1 MNLENYHEVLK
12 KRERLYKS
20 YISFALIFWGIGNF
34 LLKDQARLN
43 DLALG
48 FINGL
53 TLGIEIICVFWVFK
67 IRKALKDDK
76 MLRELYI
83 DEHDERKNFIKLKS
97 GSNLIG
103 KIALGIFVAS
113 ILASYFNMIVFYT
126 LVITGIFLIL
136 VSLSLK
142 LYWRKMV

>member
-43 DLALG
+43 DSALG
-48 FINGL
+48 FITGL
-53 TLGIEIICVFWVFK
+53 TFGIEIICIFWVFK

-83 DEHDERKNFIKLKS
+83 YEHDERKNFIKLKS

-113 ILASYFNMIVFYT
+113 ILASYFNMVVFYT

>member
-20 YISFALIFWGIGNF
+20 YISFALIFWGIGKF
-34 LLKDQARLN
+34 LLKDQTKLN
-43 DLALG
+43 DSTLG

-76 MLRELYI
+76 MLRRLYI

-97 GSNLIG
+97 GSNLLG
-103 KIALGIFVAS
+103 KIALGIFVIS
-113 ILASYFNMIVFYT
+113 ILASYFNMVVFYT
-126 LVITGIFLIL
+126 LVITGIFLVL
-136 VSLSLK
+136 VSLLLK

>member
-43 DLALG
+43 DSALG

-76 MLRELYI
+76 ILRKLYI

-103 KIALGIFVAS
+103 KIVLGIFVVS
-113 ILASYFNMIVFYT
+113 ILASYFNMVVFYT
-126 LVITGIFLIL
+126 LVIAGILLII

-142 LYWRKMV
+142 FYWRKMI

>member
-1 MNLENYHEVLK
+1 MNLENYHEVLR

-34 LLKDQARLN
+34 LLKDQIKLN
-43 DLALG
+43 DSALG

-83 DEHDERKNFIKLKS
+83 DEHDERKKFIKLKS
-97 GSNLIG
+97 ASKLIG
-103 KIALGIFVAS
+103 KIALGIFVVS
-113 ILASYFNMIVFYT
+113 ILASYFNMVVFYT
-126 LVITGIFLIL
+126 LVIAGIFLIL

-142 LYWRKMV
+142 LYWRKKV

>member
-43 DLALG
+43 DSALG

-113 ILASYFNMIVFYT
+113 ILASYFNMVVFYT

>member
-20 YISFALIFWGIGNF
+20 YISFALIFWGVGNF

-43 DLALG
+43 DSALG

-76 MLRELYI
+76 MLRRLYI
-83 DEHDERKNFIKLKS
+83 AEHDERKNFIKLKS

-103 KIALGIFVAS
+103 KIALGIFVIS
-113 ILASYFNMIVFYT
+113 ILASYFNMVVFYT
-126 LVITGIFLIL
+126 LVITGSFLIL
-136 VSLSLK
+136 VSLLLK

>member
-43 DLALG
+43 DSALG

-76 MLRELYI
+76 ILRELYI

-113 ILASYFNMIVFYT
+113 ILASYFNMVVFYT

-142 LYWRKMV
+142 IYWRKMV

>member
-43 DLALG
+43 DSALG

-103 KIALGIFVAS
+103 KIALGIFVVS
-113 ILASYFNMIVFYT
+113 ILASYFNMVVFYT

-142 LYWRKMV
+142 FYWRKMV

>member
-43 DLALG
+43 DSALG

-53 TLGIEIICVFWVFK
+53 TFGIEIICIFWVFK

-113 ILASYFNMIVFYT
+113 ILASYFNMVVFIH
-126 LVITGIFLIL
+126 L
-136 VSLSLK
+136 
-142 LYWRKMV
+142 

>member
-12 KRERLYKS
+12 KREKLYKS

-34 LLKDQARLN
+34 LLKDQTKLN
-43 DLALG
+43 DSALG

-76 MLRELYI
+76 MLRRLYI

-97 GSNLIG
+97 GSNLMG
-103 KIALGIFVAS
+103 KIALGIFVIS
-113 ILASYFNMIVFYT
+113 ILASYFNMVVFYT

-136 VSLSLK
+136 VSLLLK

>member
-43 DLALG
+43 DSALG

-53 TLGIEIICVFWVFK
+53 TLGIEIICVFWVYK

-103 KIALGIFVAS
+103 KIALGIFAAS
-113 ILASYFNMIVFYT
+113 ILASYFNMVVFYT

>member
-1 MNLENYHEVLK
+1 MNLENYHEELK

-20 YISFALIFWGIGNF
+20 YISFALIFCGIGKF
-34 LLKDQARLN
+34 LLKDQTKLN
-43 DLALG
+43 DSALG

-76 MLRELYI
+76 MLRRLYI

-97 GSNLIG
+97 GSNLMG
-103 KIALGIFVAS
+103 KIALGIFVIS
-113 ILASYFNMIVFYT
+113 ILASYFNTVVFLYT
-126 LVITGIFLIL
+126 CNNWNFSNISEFIT
-136 VSLSLK
+136 
-142 LYWRKMV
+142 

>member
-43 DLALG
+43 DSALG

-53 TLGIEIICVFWVFK
+53 TLGIEIICVFWVYK

-113 ILASYFNMIVFYT
+113 ILASYFNMVVFYT
-126 LVITGIFLIL
+126 LVITGSSLIL

>member
-20 YISFALIFWGIGNF
+20 YISFALIFWGIGKF
-34 LLKDQARLN
+34 LLKDQTKLN
-43 DLALG
+43 DSALG

-76 MLRELYI
+76 MLRRLYI

-97 GSNLIG
+97 GSNLMG
-103 KIALGIFVAS
+103 KIALGIFVIS
-113 ILASYFNMIVFYT
+113 ILASYFNMVVFYT
-126 LVITGIFLIL
+126 LVITGIFLVL
-136 VSLSLK
+136 VSLLLK

>member
-20 YISFALIFWGIGNF
+20 YISFALIFWGIGKF
-34 LLKDQARLN
+34 LLKDQTKLN
-43 DLALG
+43 DSALG

-76 MLRELYI
+76 MLRRLYI

-97 GSNLIG
+97 GSNLLG
-103 KIALGIFVAS
+103 KIALGIFVIS
-113 ILASYFNMIVFYT
+113 ILASYFNMVVFYT
-126 LVITGIFLIL
+126 LVITGIFLVL
-136 VSLSLK
+136 VSLLLK

>member
-43 DLALG
+43 DSALG

-53 TLGIEIICVFWVFK
+53 TLGIEIICVFWVYK

-113 ILASYFNMIVFYT
+113 ILASYFNMVVFYT

>member
-43 DLALG
+43 DSALG

-53 TLGIEIICVFWVFK
+53 TLGIEIICVFWVYK

-113 ILASYFNMIVFYT
+113 ILASYFNMVVFYT

-142 LYWRKMV
+142 IYWRKMV

>member
-20 YISFALIFWGIGNF
+20 YISFALIFWGIGKF
-34 LLKDQARLN
+34 LLKDQTKLN
-43 DLALG
+43 DSALG

-76 MLRELYI
+76 MLRRLYI

-97 GSNLIG
+97 GSNLMG
-103 KIALGIFVAS
+103 KIALGIFVIS
-113 ILASYFNMIVFYT
+113 ILASYFNMVVFYT
-126 LVITGIFLIL
+126 LAITGIFLVL
-136 VSLSLK
+136 VSLLLK

>member
-20 YISFALIFWGIGNF
+20 YISLALIFWGIGNF
-34 LLKDQARLN
+34 LLKDQARIN
-43 DLALG
+43 DSALG

-53 TLGIEIICVFWVFK
+53 TLGIEIICVFLVFR

-76 MLRELYI
+76 ILRRLYI
-83 DEHDERKNFIKLKS
+83 DEHDERKKFIKLKS

-103 KIALGIFVAS
+103 KIALGIFVIS
-113 ILASYFNMIVFYT
+113 ILASYFDMVVFYT
-126 LVITGIFLIL
+126 LVITGIFLIIL
-136 VSLSLK
+136 SLLLK
-142 LYWRKMV
+142 LYWIKKI

>member
-34 LLKDQARLN
+34 LLKDQTRLN
-43 DLALG
+43 DSALG

-113 ILASYFNMIVFYT
+113 ILASYFNMVVFYT

>member
-12 KRERLYKS
+12 KREKLYKS
-20 YISFALIFWGIGNF
+20 YISFALIFWGIGKF
-34 LLKDQARLN
+34 LLKDQTKLN
-43 DLALG
+43 DSTLG

-113 ILASYFNMIVFYT
+113 ILASYFNMVVFYT

-142 LYWRKMV
+142 IYWRKMV

>member
-43 DLALG
+43 DSALG
-48 FINGL
+48 FITGL
-53 TLGIEIICVFWVFK
+53 TLGIEIICIFWVFK

-103 KIALGIFVAS
+103 KIALGFFVAS
-113 ILASYFNMIVFYT
+113 ILASYFNMVVFYT

>member
-34 LLKDQARLN
+34 LLKDQDRLN
-43 DLALG
+43 DSALG

-53 TLGIEIICVFWVFK
+53 TLGIEIICIFWVFK

-113 ILASYFNMIVFYT
+113 ILASYFNMVVFYT

-142 LYWRKMV
+142 LYWKKMV

>member
-43 DLALG
+43 DSALG

-53 TLGIEIICVFWVFK
+53 TLGIEIICIFWVFK

-113 ILASYFNMIVFYT
+113 ILASYFNMVVFYT
-126 LVITGIFLIL
+126 LVITGSFLIL

>member
-20 YISFALIFWGIGNF
+20 YISFALIFWGIGKI
-34 LLKDQARLN
+34 LLKNQTKLN
-43 DLALG
+43 DSALG
-48 FINGL
+48 FISGL

-76 MLRELYI
+76 MLRRLYI

-97 GSNLIG
+97 GSNLMG
-103 KIALGIFVAS
+103 KIALGIFVIS
-113 ILASYFNMIVFYT
+113 ILASYFNMVVFYT
-126 LVITGIFLIL
+126 LVITGIFLVL
-136 VSLSLK
+136 VSLLLK

>member
-20 YISFALIFWGIGNF
+20 YISFALIFWGIGIF

-43 DLALG
+43 DSALG

-53 TLGIEIICVFWVFK
+53 TLGIEIICVFWVYK

-113 ILASYFNMIVFYT
+113 ILASYFNMVVFYT
-126 LVITGIFLIL
+126 LVITGSFLIL

>member
-113 ILASYFNMIVFYT
+113 ILASYFNMVVFYT

>member
-20 YISFALIFWGIGNF
+20 YISFALIFLVIGNF
-34 LLKDQARLN
+34 LLKDQTRLN
-43 DLALG
+43 DSALG

-53 TLGIEIICVFWVFK
+53 TLGIEIICVFCVFK

-113 ILASYFNMIVFYT
+113 ILASYFNIVVFYT
-126 LVITGIFLIL
+126 LVITGIFLVL
-136 VSLSLK
+136 VSLLLK

>member
-43 DLALG
+43 DSALG

-53 TLGIEIICVFWVFK
+53 TLGIEIICVFWVYK

-113 ILASYFNMIVFYT
+113 ILASYFNMVVFYT
-126 LVITGIFLIL
+126 LVITGSFLIL

>member
-34 LLKDQARLN
+34 LLKDQDRLN
-43 DLALG
+43 DSALG

-53 TLGIEIICVFWVFK
+53 TLGIEIICIFWVFK

-113 ILASYFNMIVFYT
+113 ILASYFNMVVFYT

>member
-1 MNLENYHEVLK
+1 MNLENYHEVLR

-34 LLKDQARLN
+34 LLEDQIKLN
-43 DLALG
+43 DSALG

-53 TLGIEIICVFWVFK
+53 TLGIEIVCVFWVFK

-83 DEHDERKNFIKLKS
+83 YEHDERKNFIKLKS
-97 GSNLIG
+97 GSNFIG

-113 ILASYFNMIVFYT
+113 ILASYFNMVVFYT
-126 LVITGIFLIL
+126 LVIAGIFLIL
-136 VSLSLK
+136 VSLLLK
-142 LYWRKMV
+142 LYWRKKV

>member
-34 LLKDQARLN
+34 LLKDQDRLN
-43 DLALG
+43 DSALG
-48 FINGL
+48 FINCL
-53 TLGIEIICVFWVFK
+53 TLGIEIICIFWVFK

-113 ILASYFNMIVFYT
+113 ILASYFNMVVFYT